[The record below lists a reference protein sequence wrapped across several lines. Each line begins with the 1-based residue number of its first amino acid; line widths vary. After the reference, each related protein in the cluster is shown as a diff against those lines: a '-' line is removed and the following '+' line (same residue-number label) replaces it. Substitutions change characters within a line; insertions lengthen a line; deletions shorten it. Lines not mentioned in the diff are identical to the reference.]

1 MFPEISKLVPVGL
14 LLQAEQQARLEAQLE
29 LNRQKKKVAGLEAEV
44 QQQRTAMH
52 QVGHHH
58 CNCCSWADP
67 HFQASVAAVTP
78 EGHHTRHSIH

>member
-1 MFPEISKLVPVGL
+1 MLRCTTPHHNIPRHSRVITEQFKLIPVGL

-52 QVGHHH
+52 QVRYP
-58 CNCCSWADP
+58 S
-67 HFQASVAAVTP
+67 AVDAFELARVSKP
-78 EGHHTRHSIH
+78 L